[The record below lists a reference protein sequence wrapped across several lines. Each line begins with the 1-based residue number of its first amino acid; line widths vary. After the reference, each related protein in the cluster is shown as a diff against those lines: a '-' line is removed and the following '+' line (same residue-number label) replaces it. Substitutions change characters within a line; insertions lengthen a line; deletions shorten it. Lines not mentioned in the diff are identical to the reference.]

1 MTVAGPSNDY
11 PRLCQRVENRIQ
23 ALDIEGL
30 VMNKFGGITLTGAF
44 LVLLLLSACG
54 DGMTVPASTPLPTS
68 EPLVEP
74 SKTDRG
80 PAPAAPSVQPSPV
93 PAISP
98 ATATWPSA
106 QLAPT
111 FQPTPTGETSGVGF
125 RANLGR
131 TGLFETAGV
140 REFGGLKW
148 RFQVEG
154 AYLPPELR
162 KYNTY
167 PLGAIHSSPAI
178 VDGVAYVGS
187 DDLYLYAVDIDTG
200 QQLWR
205 FLARPDVFQ
214 SAGPVQSSPVI
225 AGDLVFFGTIANHL
239 FAVEIDTDLVRWQFK
254 TGNGVRSSP
263 AIAEGSIFFG
273 SWDGNLYSVDIKT
286 GSEKWRFETGDR
298 IWSSPAIAGT
308 TVFIG
313 SDDGNLY
320 AVDKDT
326 GMEKWRFRTGG
337 WVTSTPRRDRWC
349 GLLWKL

>member
-54 DGMTVPASTPLPTS
+54 DGVTVPASTPLPTS

-106 QLAPT
+106 QLPPT

-187 DDLYLYAVDIDTG
+187 DDLYL
-200 QQLWR
+200 
-205 FLARPDVFQ
+205 
-214 SAGPVQSSPVI
+214 
-225 AGDLVFFGTIANHL
+225 
-239 FAVEIDTDLVRWQFK
+239 
-254 TGNGVRSSP
+254 
-263 AIAEGSIFFG
+263 
-273 SWDGNLYSVDIKT
+273 
-286 GSEKWRFETGDR
+286 
-298 IWSSPAIAGT
+298 
-308 TVFIG
+308 
-313 SDDGNLY
+313 
-320 AVDKDT
+320 
-326 GMEKWRFRTGG
+326 
-337 WVTSTPRRDRWC
+337 
-349 GLLWKL
+349 